1 MGGGVV
7 RGWLPWTQ
15 DEWALV
21 WGALFTQ
28 SLLFFQTQAEAW
40 PEEQVLPLL
49 WKLSSG
55 PWGVRAW
62 TSRKV
67 APKPG
72 SLSL

>member
-28 SLLFFQTQAEAW
+28 SLLFFQTQAEAR
-40 PEEQVLPLL
+40 PEDRFFLCFGNSLL
-49 WKLSSG
+49 G
-55 PWGVRAW
+55 
-62 TSRKV
+62 
-67 APKPG
+67 PG
-72 SLSL
+72 SQGLDK

>member
-28 SLLFFQTQAEAW
+28 NLLFFQTQAEAR
-40 PEEQVLPLL
+40 PEEQVLPLF
-49 WKLSSG
+49 WKLF
-55 PWGVRAW
+55 WAL
-62 TSRKV
+62 
-67 APKPG
+67 G
-72 SLSL
+72 SQGLDK